1 MDPEVFGRYDG
12 GASGGCGKDNRNRGQ
27 EIAATAE
34 EKRMIYNCEK
44 EILYPPKKFI
54 PYNSTPGEYKESI
67 RVDKCIAKEI
77 EHLWS
82 LGVVTLGC
90 CCGHGRHLGFIN
102 VDEKSVPLM
111 KIIFLRKNLVERK
124 EKTLSFQKVTDTS
137 ITDIRTDFRD
147 KKGEKSYGVK
157 RN

>member
-1 MDPEVFGRYDG
+1 M
-12 GASGGCGKDNRNRGQ
+12 CKDNRNRGQ
-27 EIAATAE
+27 AIAVTVE

-111 KIIFLRKNLVERK
+111 KELGYEHYIFEEEFGGTERK
-124 EKTLSFQKVTDTS
+124 DSF
-137 ITDIRTDFRD
+137 IP
-147 KKGEKSYGVK
+147 KSYGHIY
-157 RN
+157 NGYSDGFQG